1 MIKTNKKLALLLAL
15 LMLMTMF
22 AGLGTASAAGVSYQ
36 VLTAP
41 IISADV
47 DSYQQLGKI
56 RIDITDVRSIAE
68 DGEWLT
74 IQLSANCEFDGVIEG
89 DAAQAGLDI
98 DYTNLLEVSSHKTA
112 ANMVEIKVKGNPSVD
127 QSGNAG
133 NIFLDFKSIK
143 VKSGSNDVEVAFSG
157 PGIFSQME
165 QASVASIGAK
175 AAISVKVDGV
185 KKISDMGGYIDSIT
199 ITESRARLLKEGDT
213 ITFRLAAGFS
223 WKDSTNIVA
232 AGGWAF
238 EGYHGMGIAS
248 THDFNV
254 TTSGRDLILT
264 IKDLPE
270 LPGSAGRITIGTDNL
285 DSIYPLGVYPFIE
298 VDDGTGYKDVTIS
311 VTSSNKDLV
320 IGDMEVASYED
331 YGINLKAAVAKE
343 VMSGRTNQELATIY
357 IEEEIRGS
365 LKEDQTIYF
374 ELPKGVKWV
383 SYGTIET
390 DGSTIISDSG
400 YTAVSGSSRKIK
412 NVFTATS
419 SKPTSLAFKNM
430 KVSIEP
436 WFEGPLEVT
445 VSGNAD
451 VGGKVTAAGAIQ
463 PVTLTVEGVTNVAVG
478 AMKQKAGDIIITEAK
493 SGAILNKANHNQL
506 FITLPKGVT
515 FAAQPTVA
523 VTSGD
528 LDLGK
533 VEIGASSIATVNDG
547 LLIEIKSDSSKPSVI
562 KISDIYLTLDRTV
575 PQGIVQAK
583 FEGSKDFN
591 WADGSTALVDFA
603 TKESLGSVG
612 IATTVT
618 ASQGGAASFIIGSRT
633 YSVGE
638 SSQMMDVAPYI
649 KDSRSFVP
657 VRYLAENMLGATVV
671 WNEADQEVVLT
682 KGGVEVVLTIGSKT
696 YTVNGAE
703 KTADVAPEI
712 VDSRTFLPARYVAE
726 AFGATVS
733 WNEGTQTVLIQR

>member
-47 DSYQQLGKI
+47 NSYQQLGKV
-56 RIDITDVRSIAE
+56 RIDITDVRSIAA

-74 IQLSANCEFDGVIEG
+74 IQLPANCEFDGVIEG

-112 ANMVEIKVKGNPSVD
+112 ANIVEIKVEGNPGVD

-143 VKSGSNDVEVAFSG
+143 VKSGSDDVEVVFSG
-157 PGIFSQME
+157 PGIFAQME

-175 AAISVKVDGV
+175 AAINVKVDGV

-199 ITESRARLLKEGDT
+199 ITESRARVLKEGDT

-238 EGYHGMGIAS
+238 EGYHGMGIAT

-298 VDDGTGYKDVTIS
+298 VDDGTSYKDVTIS

-320 IGDMEVASYED
+320 IGDMDVASYED
-331 YGINLKAAVAKE
+331 FGINLKAAAAKE
-343 VMSGRTNQELATIY
+343 VMSGRTDQELAAIY
-357 IEEEIRGS
+357 IEEEIRGT
-365 LKEDQTIYF
+365 LKKDQTIYF
-374 ELPKGVKWV
+374 ELPEGVKWA
-383 SYGTIET
+383 SYGIIET
-390 DGSTIISDSG
+390 DGNTIISDSG
-400 YTAVSGSSRKIK
+400 YTAVSGNSRKIK
-412 NVFTATS
+412 NVFTATTG
-419 SKPTSLAFKNM
+419 KPTSLAFKNM

-451 VGGKVTAAGAIQ
+451 VGGKVTVAEAVP
-463 PVTLTVEGVTNVAVG
+463 PVTLTVEGMTNATVG
-478 AMKQKAGDIIITEAK
+478 AMSQKAGDIVITESE
-493 SGAILNKANHNQL
+493 SGAIMGKANHNQIL
-506 FITLPKGVT
+506 ITLPKGVT
-515 FAAQPTVA
+515 FAKEPAVK

-528 LDLGK
+528 IELGEVK
-533 VEIGASSIATVNDG
+533 IGSTGIATDDDG
-547 LLIEIKSDSSKPSVI
+547 LLIKINISSTKKSII

-575 PQGIVQAK
+575 PQGVIQAK
-583 FEGSKDFN
+583 LEGLKDFG
-591 WADGSTALVDFA
+591 WADGSTALVNFNTD
-603 TKESLGSVG
+603 KSMGSAG

-633 YSVGE
+633 YSVGVA
-638 SSQMMDVAPYI
+638 SQMMDVAPYI

-682 KGGVEVVLTIGSKT
+682 KGGVEVILTIGSKT

-726 AFGATVS
+726 AFGAAVS